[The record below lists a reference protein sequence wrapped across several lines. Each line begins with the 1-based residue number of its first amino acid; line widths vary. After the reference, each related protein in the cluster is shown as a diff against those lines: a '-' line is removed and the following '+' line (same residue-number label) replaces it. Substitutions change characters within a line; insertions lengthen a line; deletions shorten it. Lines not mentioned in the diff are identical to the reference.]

1 MAQPEPSADVC
12 TRPPATADE
21 ALGYV
26 PPGPGREE
34 LARLVEMGRK
44 FRGQQVG
51 RRRGFLA
58 KYLQGVHDAGRG
70 GMTFD
75 DFLDALD
82 DASHLRARL
91 GAKAGPVE
99 KVDRVWCLMTYHA
112 PGGQRVQVTF
122 KTLQNHFTACR
133 KISKSRAPGTA

>member
-1 MAQPEPSADVC
+1 MARPEPSADVC

-34 LARLVEMGRK
+34 LARLVELGRA

-58 KYLQGVHDAGRG
+58 KYLQGVHDAGSDD
-70 GMTFD
+70 MTFD
-75 DFLDALD
+75 DFLDKLD
-82 DASHLRARL
+82 YASHLRARH
-91 GAKAGPVE
+91 GANVGPVE
-99 KVDRVWCLMTYHA
+99 KVDRVWRLMTYHT
-112 PGGQRVQVTF
+112 PGGQREQVTF

-133 KISKSRAPGTA
+133 KISKARSPGTA